1 MTIART
7 IALRVNEIR
16 LQQAIDEAHRAKLAF
31 LREDLFD
38 GDCERCARK
47 VRLAEARADRLEA
60 TLRALRESRES
71 HESQTRMRPLHN

>member
-47 VRLAEARADRLEA
+47 VRQAEARADRLEA

-71 HESQTRMRPLHN
+71 RTRMRPLHN